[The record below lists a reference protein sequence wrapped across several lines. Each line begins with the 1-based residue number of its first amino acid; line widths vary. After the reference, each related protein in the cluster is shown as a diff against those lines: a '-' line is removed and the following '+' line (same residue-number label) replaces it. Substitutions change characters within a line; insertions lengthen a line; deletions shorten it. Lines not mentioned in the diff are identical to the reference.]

1 MKKLTRIIIA
11 KDMED
16 LVDDGRAEFKHWGQ
30 KRFEMAYVGKMMYW
44 LNSDSHYTYIGETKP
59 WRNKK

>member
-16 LVDDGRAEFKHWGQ
+16 LVDDGRAEFKHWGT
-30 KRFEMAYVGKMMYW
+30 KRDLKW
-44 LNSDSHYTYIGETKP
+44 LTLVK
-59 WRNKK
+59 